1 MEDIAQQHLSEYG
14 LKPDVV
20 AVAPGRFH
28 LAGEHTW
35 FFKDKTLSMAVD
47 LPVYVALSKRA
58 DTSLRFH
65 FVQLDDRKKTN
76 LASLRPR
83 KEDKWANSLKSIV
96 FGFANLGYQLGGMD
110 FTVSSEVLPSAGFGI
125 TTAIKVAS
133 CWAIRELFGFK
144 VDDSAMLAVIEKA
157 NKVFLKSENHLADS
171 FAAIF
176 SKEGSLVLT
185 DYEKRS
191 CQTIPFTFEGK
202 TVILTDAA
210 VPRVV
215 TWNEESLM
223 QPENVLL
230 LGELK
235 ERRAD
240 VFGGWQYEDNRAEV
254 GEVLGVVS
262 ENTKRRL
269 LCVMGEHKCVLD
281 CVTSLQKN
289 DFGTFARAVNRSH
302 KNMIDYEISCPE
314 IDWVLKRVYELEE
327 NPSDLRNPANCG
339 RITGKG
345 FARGVYTILCDGDV
359 EKYKRKLVEY
369 EKIFGFQAKCYAV
382 KPARGVR
389 LL

>member
-1 MEDIAQQHLSEYG
+1 MVDIAQEHLSEYG

-47 LPVYVALSKRA
+47 LPVFVAVSKRA

-76 LASLRPR
+76 LSALRLR

-96 FGFANLGYQLGGMD
+96 FGFVSLGYQISGMD

-125 TTAIKVAS
+125 TTAIKVAA
-133 CWAIRELFGFK
+133 CWAIRELFAFQK
-144 VDDSAMLAVIEKA
+144 DDSAMLAVIEKA
-157 NKVFLKSENHLADS
+157 NKAFLKTENHLADS

-176 SKEGSLVLT
+176 SKEDCLVLT
-185 DYEKRS
+185 DYEKRD
-191 CQTIPFTFEGK
+191 CQTIPFAFEDK

-254 GEVLGVVS
+254 AEVLSVVN
-262 ENTKRRL
+262 ENAKRRL
-269 LCVMGEHKCVLD
+269 LCIMGEHKCVLE
-281 CVTSLQKN
+281 CVGALQKG
-289 DFGTFARAVNRSH
+289 DFGTFARAVGRSH
-302 KNMIDYEISCPE
+302 KNMIDYEVSCPE
-314 IDWVLKRVYELEE
+314 IDWVLKRVYELDE
-327 NPSDLRNPANCG
+327 NPADLRNPVNCG

-345 FARGVYTILCDGDV
+345 FARGIYTILRSADV
-359 EKYKRKLVEY
+359 PKYQKKLHEY
-369 EKIFGFQAKCYAV
+369 EKIFGFEAKCYTV
-382 KPARGVR
+382 KPSGGVR